1 MDDFLDAMK
10 TVITKDEQ
18 RALLAYLEKIRKP
31 KYTPHYKP
39 DQPELYDKC
48 YYCGKQAM
56 QYIGRADAYFCWEC
70 GQWKERNN
78 DD

>member
-18 RALLAYLEKIRKP
+18 RALLAYLEKIRQP
-31 KYTPHYKP
+31 KYVPHYHKDKP
-39 DQPELYDKC
+39 YLYHNC
-48 YYCGKQAM
+48 WYCDKQAAE
-56 QYIGRADAYFCWEC
+56 YVGRADAYFCWEC
-70 GQWKERNN
+70 GQWKERN